1 MIYPISWAHAAP
13 YLGAAFALAYLLG
26 SIPFGLILTRLAG
39 RGDIRAIGSGNIGA
53 TNVLRTGSK
62 PLAAATLLL
71 DAGKGA
77 AAVSIAAWWGPD
89 MEVVAALGALVGHLF
104 PVWLRFRGGKGVA
117 TGLGILLG
125 LSWPAGAL
133 AWLVWLPGALAPPGR
148 RRAPRPPAASR
159 RCRRWPRSGSRR
171 SGSGCSPIRRRWSSR
186 SSWRRWSGCAMP
198 AMSAGC
204 WPGPSPASAAR
215 AGDPGR
221 RVSGPAQARAQRGRR
236 AAHLYAADGA
246 FRDRRRGA
254 RRNARHVGA
263 GRSPAPAPA
272 LPRRTG
278 RDRARRA
285 RRARR
290 AGGLPGGW
298 RPPRRP
304 GPAPPTP
311 APPPGPA
318 RKDGPR
324 PSSPRS
330 TRSAGG

>member
-133 AWLVWLPGALAPPGR
+133 ACLAWLAVAGASRYSSLSALVAFGLAPVWLWLFADPQKMEFSILMAALVWLRHAGNVRRLLAGTE
-148 RRAPRPPAASR
+148 PRI
-159 RCRRWPRSGSRR
+159 G
-171 SGSGCSPIRRRWSSR
+171 
-186 SSWRRWSGCAMP
+186 
-198 AMSAGC
+198 
-204 WPGPSPASAAR
+204 
-215 AGDPGR
+215 
-221 RVSGPAQARAQRGRR
+221 
-236 AAHLYAADGA
+236 
-246 FRDRRRGA
+246 
-254 RRNARHVGA
+254 GA
-263 GRSPAPAPA
+263 G
-272 LPRRTG
+272 G
-278 RDRARRA
+278 
-285 RRARR
+285 
-290 AGGLPGGW
+290 
-298 RPPRRP
+298 
-304 GPAPPTP
+304 
-311 APPPGPA
+311 
-318 RKDGPR
+318 
-324 PSSPRS
+324 
-330 TRSAGG
+330 